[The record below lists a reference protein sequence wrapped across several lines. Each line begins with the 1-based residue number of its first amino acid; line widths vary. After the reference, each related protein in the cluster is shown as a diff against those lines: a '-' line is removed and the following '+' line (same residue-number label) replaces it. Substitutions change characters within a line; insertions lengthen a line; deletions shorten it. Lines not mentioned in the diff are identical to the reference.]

1 METVERIEADA
12 MAKTGKDGK
21 DEMNL
26 AEFPLCALA
35 HRLRPEQK
43 TLRFE
48 DRVWDER
55 RRQTIT
61 R

>member
-1 METVERIEADA
+1 METVERIEEDA
-12 MAKTGKDGK
+12 MAKKGNDGK